1 MLNIK
6 HTYIIGI
13 DEAGRGPLAG
23 PVSVGL
29 VLTSTPIHP
38 EIKKELRKIKGKDS
52 KKLSHEK
59 REMWFEK
66 LQIWK
71 QEGKINFYVSLIP
84 AKIIDSKGI
93 SYAIQKA
100 MKECL
105 DNVNADCKNCR
116 VLLDGSLYAP
126 QEFVNQKTIIKGD
139 EKEPFISLASIAAKV
154 TRDRYM
160 AKIALKFPLYGFEIH
175 KGYGT
180 LSHRKLIRK
189 HGITPLHRATFCKNI
204 ILAI

>member
-1 MLNIK
+1 MYT
-6 HTYIIGI
+6 HIIGI

-71 QEGKINFYVSLIP
+71 QEGKINFYVSLIS

-105 DNVNADCKNCR
+105 DNVNADCKNCK
-116 VLLDGSLYAP
+116 VLLDGSLHAP

-139 EKEPFISLASIAAKV
+139 EKEPLISLASIAAKV

-160 AKIALKFPLYGFEIH
+160 AKIARKFPVYNFEIH

-180 LSHRKLIRK
+180 LSHRKLIQE
-189 HGITPLHRATFCKNI
+189 HGITALHRTT
-204 ILAI
+204 